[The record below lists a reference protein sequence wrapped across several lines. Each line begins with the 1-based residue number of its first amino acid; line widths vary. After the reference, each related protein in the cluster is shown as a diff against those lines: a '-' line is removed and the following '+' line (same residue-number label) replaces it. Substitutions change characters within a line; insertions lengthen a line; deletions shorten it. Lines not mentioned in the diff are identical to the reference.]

1 MTIFLG
7 WLFLL
12 SVFNGAVFN
21 IVPLPSFC
29 GLWDESA
36 TILLALMCVF
46 NGKKKNKGRFS
57 INCDF
62 RFIVPWFI
70 IIITGLIAN
79 LIWNYAGAWQAI
91 IRDIV
96 GFIKFPL
103 CFTAIRFLGLDKK
116 IRCFLDR
123 YGFKVLEATITV
135 IFVLGVISV
144 FKDIGLSQSDEV
156 RHGIYSYQ
164 FLFNHP
170 NSLGLAEVLLLCL
183 IDSEDNQ
190 RNSIYVIMCLGTL
203 ILTMRTKILAFVAI
217 FIYAK
222 CGARWSKKYKV
233 LFWITAISLVM
244 GVSYG
249 KLSVVTKWTESGRMS
264 FWAGSVKLAA
274 KCFPLGSGFGTFAS
288 HISGK
293 YVSKIYSFMHIKEI
307 FDAQGNPTAVL
318 GDTGYPYYIA
328 QFGVVGIIL
337 LTISIKNLLKMVRPQ
352 KQMNWSAI
360 LLLIYLCIALTGEST
375 LLNAGVEFAVTLAV
389 ILAKNEKKIL
399 GERVNKI

>member
-12 SVFNGAVFN
+12 SVFNGAIFN

-46 NGKKKNKGRFS
+46 NGIKKNKGRFS

-103 CFTAIRFLGLDKK
+103 CFTAIRFLGFDKK
-116 IRCFLDR
+116 IRRFLDK
-123 YGFKVLEATITV
+123 YGFKGLKAVITV

-222 CGARWSKKYKV
+222 CGARWSKKYKA
-233 LFWITAISLVM
+233 LF
-244 GVSYG
+244 G
-249 KLSVVTKWTESGRMS
+249 
-264 FWAGSVKLAA
+264 
-274 KCFPLGSGFGTFAS
+274 
-288 HISGK
+288 
-293 YVSKIYSFMHIKEI
+293 
-307 FDAQGNPTAVL
+307 
-318 GDTGYPYYIA
+318 
-328 QFGVVGIIL
+328 
-337 LTISIKNLLKMVRPQ
+337 
-352 KQMNWSAI
+352 
-360 LLLIYLCIALTGEST
+360 
-375 LLNAGVEFAVTLAV
+375 
-389 ILAKNEKKIL
+389 
-399 GERVNKI
+399 